1 MSFVF
6 LAPFSMGLTLKGKN
20 LLHFKKKA
28 ILAGLCCQGKPN
40 RKSQVLFPLFV
51 WLKNMEVHPYTYKK
65 NKNIPELEQG
75 PVVQSIVSITNSLR
89 GRLVKCFTTL

>member
-1 MSFVF
+1 MSFGC

-20 LLHFKKKA
+20 LLLFKTRPHFGRA
-28 ILAGLCCQGKPN
+28 LLSRETN
-40 RKSQVLFPLFV
+40 RKSQMLFPLFI
-51 WLKNMEVHPYTYKK
+51 WLKNMEVYPYTYKK

-75 PVVQSIVSITNSLR
+75 LVVQSIVSLTNLLR